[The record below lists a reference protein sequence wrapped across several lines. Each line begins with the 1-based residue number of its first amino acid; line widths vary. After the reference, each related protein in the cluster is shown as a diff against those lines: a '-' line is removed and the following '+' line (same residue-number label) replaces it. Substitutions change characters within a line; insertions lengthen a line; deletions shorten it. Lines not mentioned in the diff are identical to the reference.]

1 MLGHIVFIAE
11 LFKKKMLS
19 SKVIYWI
26 IKRLLTVDENKP
38 RIDDIEVLCKLVI
51 HVGKDIDRPESKP
64 LVDSFMNKIKILS
77 RSPSLPTRI
86 IFMLFDVIEFRAR
99 GWSPPRL
106 Q

>member
-1 MLGHIVFIAE
+1 
-11 LFKKKMLS
+11 MLS

-38 RIDDIEVLCKLVI
+38 RIDDIEVLCKLII
-51 HVGKDIDRPESKP
+51 HVGKDIDVPESKP

-77 RSPSLPTRI
+77 RSPSLPIRI